1 MPPPKKQLI
10 KGLLTSIVPSRGP
23 KRALFLGRH
32 LCFFGGSPAEIPE
45 QNILPKSFT
54 GLAIVSQGWPVGHS
68 FTGAIVS
75 ESSCWI
81 HPNQL
86 LGEDFI
92 NFPPTSLVFTPLPK
106 LENLGFFRIRFFF
119 QKKTWKHIFP
129 QMLVEFK
136 GDLPWS
142 NPQQHHQKNKSK
154 KGPQSLFFNWKR
166 VAVKPRRVLWHNGH
180 KGLLVET
187 AKKVPRIRVL
197 SRLWIK
203 KTYIQWSFLVPSIGG
218 R

>member
-154 KGPQSLFFNWKR
+154 KRPQSLFLTGNVSQLNRDGFYGTMATRVCSSKRQRRCRGSEFYLDYGLKKHTFNG
-166 VAVKPRRVLWHNGH
+166 V
-180 KGLLVET
+180 
-187 AKKVPRIRVL
+187 
-197 SRLWIK
+197 S
-203 KTYIQWSFLVPSIGG
+203 
-218 R
+218 